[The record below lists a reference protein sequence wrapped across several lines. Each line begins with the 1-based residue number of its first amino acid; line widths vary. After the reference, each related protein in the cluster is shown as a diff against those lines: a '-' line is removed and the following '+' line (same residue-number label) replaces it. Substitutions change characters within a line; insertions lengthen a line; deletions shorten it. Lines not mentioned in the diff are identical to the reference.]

1 MSWFKSHK
9 KALRRRA
16 KALKRSMPTARKG
29 IPSMLIAAL
38 LIASFTAKKP
48 AHAYYGDDGGGA
60 GRGALI
66 GGLSGAAIGG
76 AIGGGRGAGI
86 GAGVG
91 LFTGALIGGSRSRR
105 GSDPYRQLNRLER
118 KREKAMTRAD
128 KAMARAKGATS
139 ERRKNRSMSR
149 AEKAQA
155 DVRSLDRQIAN
166 MKQNLGMKRQQG
178 NYSG

>member
-1 MSWFKSHK
+1 MKMSWFKSHK

-16 KALKRSMPTARKG
+16 KVLKQSMPTARKG
-29 IPSMLIAAL
+29 IPSLLVAAL

-48 AHAYYGDDGGGA
+48 AQAYYGDDGGA

-76 AIGGGRGAGI
+76 AIGGGRGAAI
-86 GAGVG
+86 GGGVG
-91 LFTGALIGGSRSRR
+91 LFTGALIGGSRSRGR
-105 GSDPYRQLNRLER
+105 DPYRQLNKLER
-118 KREKAMTRAD
+118 KRERAMTRAD
-128 KAMARAKGATS
+128 KAMARANAATS
-139 ERRKNRSMSR
+139 ERRKSRSMSR

-166 MKQNLGMKRQQG
+166 MKQNLGMRRQG
-178 NYSG
+178 R